1 MKHRYNRSS
10 KQTSLVFNENVENSI
25 ESDETL
31 ECASWSTFLAC
42 KLNKSDENSCFL
54 FQNTFVMWVI
64 DEIFVERE
72 LSTSYL
78 AIHQKNTLLH
88 FSLPINKQCV
98 FCVWLFKKPKYCYR
112 IKNWVRLLRKHYN
125 CFMFLCRIVYIGN
138 VLWIVNCVCKCKLC
152 AKYWV
157 STRIEQFTDWTSES
171 FEQSCAFESKKKH
184 KLEKPHRHNVSMHLK
199 WINWWKGLWFH
210 WLTVPK
216 MIKLMQALN
225 KIVHLDPVNRH

>member
-42 KLNKSDENSCFL
+42 KLNKSDGNSCFL

-78 AIHQKNTLLH
+78 ATHQKNTLLH

-125 CFMFLCRIVYIGN
+125 CFMYLCRIVYIGN
-138 VLWIVNCVCKCKLC
+138 MLWIVNCVCKCKLC
-152 AKYWV
+152 AKYENRAIHRLNEWIMCV
-157 STRIEQFTDWTSES
+157 WKQ
-171 FEQSCAFESKKKH
+171 KKH
-184 KLEKPHRHNVSMHLK
+184 KLKMLHRHNASEMNQVMK
-199 WINWWKGLWFH
+199 RAVVP
-210 WLTVPK
+210 LTHCT
-216 MIKLMQALN
+216 LN
-225 KIVHLDPVNRH
+225 D